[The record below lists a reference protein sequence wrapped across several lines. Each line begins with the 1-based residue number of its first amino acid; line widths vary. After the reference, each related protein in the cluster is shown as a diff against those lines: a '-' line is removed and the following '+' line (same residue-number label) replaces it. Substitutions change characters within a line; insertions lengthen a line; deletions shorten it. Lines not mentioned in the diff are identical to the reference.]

1 MMEREVKFASGALA
15 HVQADGTF
23 EGHASLFGVVDLGR
37 DLVLPGA
44 FKACLAR
51 RGAQGI
57 KLLWQ
62 HDPKVPLG
70 IWEDIAEDSR
80 GLRVRGRLDLKVA
93 KAREV
98 HALMKSG
105 AVDGLSIGFCTELS
119 RRDAGTGIRRLEKLD
134 LWEVSIVTF
143 PMLPGARVSSV
154 KAVQAAH
161 SKPPPPAQ
169 LLARSIRAAAARLR
183 NSTSSQSAPPQSANR
198 YERTTS

>member
-1 MMEREVKFASGALA
+1 MTEREVKFASGALA

-44 FKACLAR
+44 FRACIAR
-51 RGAQGI
+51 KGAQGI

-70 IWEDIAEDSR
+70 IWEEISEDSR

-105 AVDGLSIGFCTELS
+105 AVDGLSICFCTELA
-119 RRDAGTGIRRLEKLD
+119 RRDAATGVRRLERLD

-154 KAVQAAH
+154 KAAVAA
-161 SKPPPPAQ
+161 SVKPSTPRPA
-169 LLARSIRAAAARLR
+169 LADSIRAATARLR
-183 NSTSSQSAPPQSANR
+183 TTTPRPTLQDPPTLR
-198 YERTTS
+198 HERTIR